1 MGAQYSPEEAQLS
14 HIEAK
19 YYSNERRF
27 PHTRLKLLLKLWI
40 VGKGCLFTRSDC
52 RIPGPGIYMWRC
64 ALKNEV
70 YNNSCYSYSMRC
82 KWLGRVFCNLALSEH
97 LIGWKQNMKA
107 VRSKCCKIFEKLAKL
122 ASISKNTSIPRD
134 RRRQP
139 RSSFVIDDYR
149 QLIVDTKCLRERPQ
163 DGYLLH

>member
-1 MGAQYSPEEAQLS
+1 M
-14 HIEAK
+14 
-19 YYSNERRF
+19 
-27 PHTRLKLLLKLWI
+27 
-40 VGKGCLFTRSDC
+40 DC
-52 RIPGPGIYMWRC
+52 RQRLFIYNTRRS
-64 ALKNEV
+64 LLNSIEV
-70 YNNSCYSYSMRC
+70 RRLSRFKSLR
-82 KWLGRVFCNLALSEH
+82 NLSSH

-107 VRSKCCKIFEKLAKL
+107 VRSKCCKIFEKL

-163 DGYLLH
+163 DGYLLHWLAPKYILLLLTYFMCPKDYRQLIVDTKCNMHHAWVNVK